1 MVFHRIKKI
10 NGKNSNYLIEN
21 FKFQNKV
28 YQVQKYIGVGKIYK
42 SEIKKLKI
50 KYKDWFKNRIIIKKS
65 ELSAAIYKSKLLTK
79 KDIVVL
85 EKIRY
90 VYNEFSKG
98 LFPNELETI
107 ERDFN
112 IKYIHATTATEG
124 NTCTLAEVAGILDR
138 SLSPKG
144 RTLREIYEIRNFE
157 EVLKFRN
164 EYRGDLSKNFILK
177 LHELVMKD
185 IDLFTLGTF
194 RRIEVAIRGSETTPT
209 PAIFIEEETQKLLKW
224 YHKNKVKLHP
234 IELATLAHFK
244 FEKIHPFTDGNGR
257 VGREIF
263 NYIINQHKFPP
274 LNFDIKKR
282 DEYINGLEM
291 ANKGKFK
298 PIINYVINNYIEQI
312 KLRLGNNPLKELF
325 S

>member
-21 FKFQNKV
+21 FKLQNKV
-28 YQVQKYIGVGKIYK
+28 YQVQKYIGVGKINK
-42 SEIKKLKI
+42 NEIKKLKI
-50 KYKDWFKNRIIIKKS
+50 KYKDWFKNKIIIKKS
-65 ELSAAIYKSKLLTK
+65 ELSAVKYKSKLLTK
-79 KDIVVL
+79 KEITLL

-90 VYNEFSKG
+90 VYIDVLKE
-98 LFPNELETI
+98 LFPNELEII

-112 IKYIHATTATEG
+112 INYIHATTATEG
-124 NTCTLAEVAGILDR
+124 NTCTLAEVAGILDK

-164 EYRGDLSKNFILK
+164 EYKGELSKNFILK

-185 IDLFTLGTF
+185 IDLYTLGTF
-194 RRIEVAIRGSETTPT
+194 RRIEVAIRGSETTPV
-209 PAIFIEEETQKLLKW
+209 PAIFIEEEIQKLINW
-224 YHKNKVKLHP
+224 YQKNKVKLHP
-234 IELATLAHFK
+234 IELATLVHFK

-263 NYIINQHKFPP
+263 NYIITQLKFPP
-274 LNFDIKKR
+274 LNFDIKRR
-282 DEYINGLEM
+282 DEYIDGLEV
-291 ANKGKFK
+291 ANNGKFK
-298 PIINYVINNYIEQI
+298 PLINYVIKNYIEQI
-312 KLRLGNNPLKELF
+312 KLRLGNNPLEELF